1 MIDGVADIRWLAD
14 TVLMVRPLRF
24 GFNPET
30 ANSNSFQHLP
40 ESDEVHAEAMKEF
53 DGVVNLLRSN
63 GVKVVVAQ
71 SSDPLTPDSIFP
83 NNWFSTHADGSLLL
97 YPMLA
102 PNRRRERSV
111 EMVDLLHSLLPDA
124 HLIDFSKEELNG
136 IYLEGTGSIV
146 FDHKNKVA
154 YAALSP
160 RTDEVLLAKVAEK
173 LGYTPMSF
181 HCIDPSGKP
190 VYHTNVVL
198 HIGPGYALIFEDGIA
213 DIAER
218 SRVLSSLQDGGLRI
232 IPIDQQQLMNFC
244 GNLLALRNADNI
256 PCIVCSATA
265 WKSFSV
271 EQRQILSAY
280 GKVLLAEIPVIEKIG
295 GGGVRCMLA
304 ELFVKEEGR

>member
-1 MIDGVADIRWLAD
+1 MNDGVSDIHWLAGS
-14 TVLMVRPLRF
+14 VLMVRPLRF

-30 ANSNSFQHLP
+30 AESNSFQHHP
-40 ESDEVHAEAMKEF
+40 ESEETHALAMAEF
-53 DGVVNLLRSN
+53 DGLVALLRSN
-63 GVKVVVAQ
+63 GIQVVVAQ
-71 SSDPLTPDSIFP
+71 SSDPLTPDAIFP
-83 NNWFSTHADGSLLL
+83 NNWFSTHADGLLLL

-124 HLIDFSKEELNG
+124 DLIDFSGEELNG

-160 RTDEVLLAKVAEK
+160 RTDAGLLTKVAEK
-173 LGYTPMSF
+173 LGYTPVSF

-198 HIGPGYALIFEDGIA
+198 HIGPGYALIYVDGIT
-213 DIAER
+213 DLTER
-218 SRVLSSLQDGGLRI
+218 SRVLDSLQAGGLRI

-265 WKSFSV
+265 WNSFSMD
-271 EQRQILSAY
+271 QRQILSAY
-280 GKVLLAEIPVIEKIG
+280 GRIVMAEIPVIEKIG

-304 ELFVKEEGR
+304 ELFFKEEER

>member
-1 MIDGVADIRWLAD
+1 MSDGVADIQWLAD

-40 ESDEVHAEAMKEF
+40 ESDEVHAEAMLEF
-53 DGVVNLLRSN
+53 DSVVNLLRSN
-63 GVKVVVAQ
+63 GIQVVVAQ
-71 SSDPLTPDSIFP
+71 SSDPLTPDAIFP

-111 EMVDLLHSLLPDA
+111 EMVSMLQTLLPDA
-124 HLIDFSKEELNG
+124 SLADFSKEESNDRF
-136 IYLEGTGSIV
+136 LEGTGSIV

-160 RTDEVLLAKVAEK
+160 RTDEGLLLKVSDK
-173 LGYTPMSF
+173 LGYSPVVF
-181 HCIDPSGKP
+181 NCIDPSGKP

-198 HIGPGYALIFEDGIA
+198 HIGPGYALVFEEGIT
-213 DIAER
+213 DVAER
-218 SRVLSSLQDGGLRI
+218 SRVLASLQRGGLRI
-232 IPIDQQQLMNFC
+232 ITIDQQQLVNFC

-256 PCIVCSATA
+256 PCIVCSSTA
-265 WKSFSV
+265 WKSFTA

-280 GKVLLAEIPVIEKIG
+280 GRVLVAEIPVIEKIG

-304 ELFVKEEGR
+304 EIFRKEVGV